1 MLIRNY
7 FHKRPGETQNLPPD
21 SAINEMLINSVT
33 RKAESLVGVKSIEGR
48 KMGTGGEIVRA
59 ELMVIPPAQAVQLYR
74 MLLDIEEDCSGY
86 MQQSA
91 DKARAAIK
99 LLVSE
104 NMPTPEEMKLDRYGF
119 PANGYGYERRAFHGL
134 DFNADFPE

>member
-7 FHKRPGETQNLPPD
+7 FHKRPGETKNLPPD
-21 SAINEMLINSVT
+21 SAINEMLINGVT
-33 RKAESLVGVKSIEGR
+33 QKAERLVGIKSIEGR
-48 KMGTGGEIVRA
+48 KMGTRGEIVRA
-59 ELMVIPPAQAVQLYR
+59 ELMIIPPAQAVQLYR

-104 NMPTPEEMKLDRYGF
+104 NMPTPEEMKLDHYGF
-119 PANGYGYERRAFHGL
+119 PANGYGYERRGFHGL